1 MSMLINIKLTVTK
14 KHRHICWVINVVF
27 LYIINS
33 KVSIRMT
40 HATYGPDAC
49 GTVRCV
55 ACCVSDV
62 TARVQHGRPPV
73 VMEALIKVLWFDTG
87 GAELLLMS
95 QPGMA
100 AEVKSKAR
108 LKQQLCMMGLL
119 GLSSRLKPDQHTRP
133 SVSSVCWNTTVPR
146 WITMWLSGFDHR
158 YVSGRTATVIS
169 AN

>member
-1 MSMLINIKLTVTK
+1 MSFEKIKEQCHSTSDEHAN
-14 KHRHICWVINVVF
+14 KHKADRDDKAHTYLHVVF
-27 LYIINS
+27 LYVINS

-40 HATYGPDAC
+40 HATYGLDAC
-49 GTVRCV
+49 GTLRCV

-73 VMEALIKVLWFDTG
+73 VMEALIKVLRFDTG

-119 GLSSRLKPDQHTRP
+119 GLSSRLKPDQHMRP
-133 SVSSVCWNTTVPR
+133 SVSSVCWNTTAPR
-146 WITMWLSGFDHR
+146 
-158 YVSGRTATVIS
+158 
-169 AN
+169 